1 MWEKTQNIRLGFGKN
16 KERKNRNEIDWKKM
30 NSQIDKKISD
40 IVNKLVLEI
49 ELVKK

>member
-1 MWEKTQNIRLGFGKN
+1 
-16 KERKNRNEIDWKKM
+16 M

-49 ELVKK
+49 ELVKKQAKNRENKQT